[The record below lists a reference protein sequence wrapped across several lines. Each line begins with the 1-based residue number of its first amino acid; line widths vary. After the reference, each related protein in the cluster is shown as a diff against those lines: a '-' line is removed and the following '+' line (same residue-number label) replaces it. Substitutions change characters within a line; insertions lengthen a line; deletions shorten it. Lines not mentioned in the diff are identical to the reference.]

1 MTSLLS
7 RILASDG
14 SLPFAVVLRQGRTE
28 VDVFTGDVVDVD
40 GLADIPLDGDDVL
53 TLVPYR
59 QVRERGFAA
68 KDDGA
73 PLRNLIVRERES
85 VPLAE
90 VLALLPERE
99 IPVEERGFDVPD
111 EEYAEI
117 VRRVIDDEIGRGE
130 GANFVIN
137 RAFVAHDRRTGR
149 SRRCWPG
156 SAGCSTDESGA
167 YWTFADPHPGRR
179 RRCRRSPRSGP
190 PPSGTSRCA
199 TASP

>member
-14 SLPFAVVLRQGRTE
+14 SLPFAIVLRQGRSE
-28 VDVFTGDVVDVD
+28 VDVFTGDVLDVE
-40 GLADIPLDGDDVL
+40 GLADIPLVGDDVL

-73 PLRNLIVRERES
+73 PLRNLVVRERES
-85 VPLAE
+85 TPLEE
-90 VLALLPERE
+90 VLRLLPERE

-111 EEYAEI
+111 DEYAEI

-130 GANFVIN
+130 GANFVIS
-137 RAFVAHDRRTGR
+137 RAFVAQTDAPPVEAVLAWFRRLL
-149 SRRCWPG
+149 
-156 SAGCSTDESGA
+156 TDESGA
-167 YWTFADPHPGRR
+167 YWTFAIHTPDSTAL
-179 RRCRRSPRSGP
+179 RRSPPWVRR
-190 PPSGTSRCA
+190 PSATSRCA
-199 TASP
+199 TGSP

>member
-1 MTSLLS
+1 M
-7 RILASDG
+7 
-14 SLPFAVVLRQGRTE
+14 
-28 VDVFTGDVVDVD
+28 FTGDVLDVE

-73 PLRNLIVRERES
+73 PLRNLVVRERES

-90 VLALLPERE
+90 VLRLLPERE

-111 EEYAEI
+111 DEYADI
-117 VRRVIDDEIGRGE
+117 VRRVIEDEIGRGE

-137 RAFVAHDRRTGR
+137 RAFVAQQINDRLNPIITQVMQQRGATLAVYTAATLAVSPSIDVTNAVLAALNAALPSVNVNAPSAPAPAQPAGR
-149 SRRCWPG
+149 
-156 SAGCSTDESGA
+156 
-167 YWTFADPHPGRR
+167 
-179 RRCRRSPRSGP
+179 
-190 PPSGTSRCA
+190 
-199 TASP
+199 

>member
-1 MTSLLS
+1 MMTSLLS

-14 SLPFAVVLRQGRTE
+14 SLPFAVVLRQGRAE

-40 GLADIPLDGDDVL
+40 GLADIPLHGDDVL

-73 PLRNLIVRERES
+73 PLRNLVVRERES

-137 RAFVAHDRRTGR
+137 RAFVAQTDAPAVEAVLAWFRRLL
-149 SRRCWPG
+149 
-156 SAGCSTDESGA
+156 TDESGA
-167 YWTFADPHPGRR
+167 YWTFAIHTPGTGGA
-179 RRCRRSPRSGP
+179 STVTAVGAT
-190 PPSGTSRCA
+190 PSGTSRCG
-199 TASP
+199 TAWR